1 MSFSISQ
8 CSACGHR
15 VFPARL
21 WCPACGHDRAHP
33 AAVHEAEI
41 QAWTVAPAPGAEP
54 SAVLATARALPDGPI
69 LVVQLDTVPSRMG
82 QRVDL
87 IDRGGEG
94 QPLPGGRLRPD

>member
-33 AAVHEAEI
+33 AAVQEAEI
-41 QAWTVAPAPGAEP
+41 QAWTVAPAQGAEAV
-54 SAVLATARALPDGPI
+54 AVLATARALPEGPI
-69 LVVQLDTVPSRMG
+69 LVVRLDTVPSRVG

-87 IDRGGEG
+87 TDRGEEDL
-94 QPLPGGRLRPD
+94 PLPWGCLRPD

>member
-1 MSFSISQ
+1 MSINISQ
-8 CSACGHR
+8 CSDCGHR

-33 AAVHEAEI
+33 AAVQEAEVLT
-41 QAWTVAPAPGAEP
+41 WTVIPAQGAEP
-54 SAVLATARALPDGPI
+54 SAFLATARALPKGPI
-69 LVVQLDTVPSRMG
+69 LVVRLDTAPSRLG

-94 QPLPGGRLRPD
+94 LPLPWGRLRPD